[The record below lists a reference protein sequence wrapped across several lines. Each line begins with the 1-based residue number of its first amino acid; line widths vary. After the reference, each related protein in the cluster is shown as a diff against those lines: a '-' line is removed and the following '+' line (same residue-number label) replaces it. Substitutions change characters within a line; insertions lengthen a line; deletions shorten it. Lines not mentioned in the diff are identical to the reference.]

1 MCSSKSVKQTAK
13 STGESLVRN
22 VTVKTTTPYNTR
34 YRDTSGA
41 VKPIEDFIAKEKEAT
56 KKFVDVEDRGQFQY
70 ASQQTGDIVQT
81 QDIKDQLKA
90 KESTLNV
97 TMTSQG
103 NRRDMTSYV
112 VPAELRIKRNW
123 SVKGPGGLSIPS
135 MNVDRPT
142 LFSRTDQ
149 SARTPDV
156 LIRNRLRT
164 EGIGGGQKIIFKK

>member
-22 VTVKTTTPYNTR
+22 VTVRTTTPYNTR

-70 ASQQTGDIVQT
+70 ESQQTGDIVQT

-97 TMTSQG
+97 RMDSTG
-103 NRRDMTSYV
+103 NRSTTQSFA

-149 SARTPDV
+149 SARKPNV
-156 LIRNRLRT
+156 RVVNGKLQF
-164 EGIGGGQKIIFKK
+164 E

>member
-22 VTVKTTTPYNTR
+22 VSVKATSKDMTR
-34 YRDTSGA
+34 FRDNSGS
-41 VKPIEDFIAKEKEAT
+41 VKPIEDFVKEQKEAT

-81 QDIKDQLKA
+81 QDIKDQLKSN
-90 KESTLNV
+90 ESTLNV
-97 TMTSQG
+97 KTISGKKEQL
-103 NRRDMTSYV
+103 TSYI

-123 SVKGPGGLSIPS
+123 SVKGPGGLAIPS

-149 SARTPDV
+149 SARKPNV
-156 LIRNRLRT
+156 RVVNGKLQF
-164 EGIGGGQKIIFKK
+164 E